1 MAPLLKLMEAYCAR
15 TGLQMD
21 QVSVEFDGNRLLG
34 NRTPEPLQMEDDD
47 QMFAC
52 LSPRMQWARVP
63 QWASRS
69 KLQNLTFTRFT
80 KKTVVKY
87 AS

>member
-34 NRTPEPLQMEDDD
+34 NRTPEPLQMEDK
-47 QMFAC
+47 C
-52 LSPRMQWARVP
+52 LRVYLRGCSGHVFLNGRVG
-63 QWASRS
+63 QNSR
-69 KLQNLTFTRFT
+69 T
-80 KKTVVKY
+80 
-87 AS
+87 